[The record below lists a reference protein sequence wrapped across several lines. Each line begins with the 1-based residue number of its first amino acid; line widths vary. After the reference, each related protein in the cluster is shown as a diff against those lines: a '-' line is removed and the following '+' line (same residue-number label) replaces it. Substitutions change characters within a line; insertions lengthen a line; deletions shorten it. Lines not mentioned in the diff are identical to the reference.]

1 MSIAEAAVE
10 PRNEYVDFWNTILVP
25 KFVRWRH
32 IIVDGLTLHSAKIFP
47 SLEVHEGDKV
57 VDAGCGFGDTAIQ
70 LARLVGPTGSVLAV
84 DCCDGFLAYGR
95 QDAKAAGISN
105 VTFLEADVQAYPF
118 KPVHDF
124 CFSRFGTQFFES
136 PVAGLRNMRA
146 TLKPGGVMTMV
157 VWRGIKDNPWLG
169 LGKETVLKFLPPP
182 GENALSC
189 GPGPFSMADTG
200 VVTKQLEIAGYKDI
214 QFEQV
219 DAELFVGNDVD
230 DAVAFQLAIG
240 PAGEVYREAGEL
252 AEQRHGE
259 IHRNCHHLAMGEIHH
274 PHDAEDHRQAE
285 RCAARVDQPQR
296 QQLDR
301 EQQHRRREEQYQR
314 PAARHAH
321 DVRFQARDR
330 WPLREPRSPRR
341 QRAPT
346 PLFEEQQ
353 HRGQRRER
361 TEDELRSQDDAS
373 RDQRSGQRR
382 AGANGEWGEHETPL
396 LAPVFVVER
405 AAQPRQPARD
415 ALAYSLCQTKR
426 SGAGR
431 LTGMQWPPASKAA
444 ARGSRSR

>member
-1 MSIAEAAVE
+1 MSNVEAAVE

-25 KFVRWRH
+25 KFVRWKH

-70 LARLVGPTGSVLAV
+70 LARLVGPAGSVLAV

-95 QDAKAAGISN
+95 RDAEAAGITN

-118 KPVHDF
+118 QPVHDF
-124 CFSRFGTQFFES
+124 CFSRFGTQFFEN

-157 VWRGIKDNPWLG
+157 VWRGIRDNPWLG
-169 LGKETVLKFLPPP
+169 HAKDVVLKYLPPP

-219 DAELFVGNDVD
+219 DAELFVGNDID

-259 IHRNCHHLAMGEIHH
+259 IAAALRVELAK
-274 PHDAEDHRQAE
+274 
-285 RCAARVDQPQR
+285 
-296 QQLDR
+296 
-301 EQQHRRREEQYQR
+301 YQR
-314 PAARHAH
+314 PNGIVMDSSSWKVTARN
-321 DVRFQARDR
+321 
-330 WPLREPRSPRR
+330 P
-341 QRAPT
+341 
-346 PLFEEQQ
+346 
-353 HRGQRRER
+353 G
-361 TEDELRSQDDAS
+361 
-373 RDQRSGQRR
+373 
-382 AGANGEWGEHETPL
+382 
-396 LAPVFVVER
+396 
-405 AAQPRQPARD
+405 
-415 ALAYSLCQTKR
+415 
-426 SGAGR
+426 
-431 LTGMQWPPASKAA
+431 
-444 ARGSRSR
+444 

>member
-1 MSIAEAAVE
+1 MSNAEAAVE

-124 CFSRFGTQFFES
+124 CFSRFGTQFFEN

-169 LGKETVLKFLPPP
+169 HAKDVVLKFLPPP

-200 VVTKQLEIAGYKDI
+200 VVAKQLEIAGYTDI

-219 DAELFVGNDVD
+219 DAELFVGKDVD
-230 DAVAFQLAIG
+230 DAVAFQLALG
-240 PAGEVYREAGEL
+240 PAGEVYREAGAL

-259 IHRNCHHLAMGEIHH
+259 IAAALKVELAK
-274 PHDAEDHRQAE
+274 
-285 RCAARVDQPQR
+285 
-296 QQLDR
+296 
-301 EQQHRRREEQYQR
+301 YQR
-314 PAARHAH
+314 PNGIIMDSSSWKVSARN
-321 DVRFQARDR
+321 
-330 WPLREPRSPRR
+330 P
-341 QRAPT
+341 
-346 PLFEEQQ
+346 
-353 HRGQRRER
+353 G
-361 TEDELRSQDDAS
+361 
-373 RDQRSGQRR
+373 
-382 AGANGEWGEHETPL
+382 
-396 LAPVFVVER
+396 
-405 AAQPRQPARD
+405 
-415 ALAYSLCQTKR
+415 
-426 SGAGR
+426 
-431 LTGMQWPPASKAA
+431 
-444 ARGSRSR
+444 